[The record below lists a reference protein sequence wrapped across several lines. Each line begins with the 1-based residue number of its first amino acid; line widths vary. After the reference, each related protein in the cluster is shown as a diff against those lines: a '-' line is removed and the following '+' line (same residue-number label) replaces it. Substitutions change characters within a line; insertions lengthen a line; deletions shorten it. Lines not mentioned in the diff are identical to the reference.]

1 MRILNGD
8 EPIRSLAKG
17 NVMILGSKRAI
28 VAALATMAIMFT
40 GSLLAAGS
48 ASAAPGA
55 KASAASSTVRIVPR
69 PIVIFDR

>member
-1 MRILNGD
+1 
-8 EPIRSLAKG
+8 
-17 NVMILGSKRAI
+17 MILRSKRAI

-55 KASAASSTVRIVPR
+55 KVTAASSTVTITPD